1 MQQIEY
7 FGKSVKFRRTSHYTY
22 LCQMLGGEYIFNIH
36 MDDWRSQYQVTNC
49 QTFCYQGRIETT
61 MTTLRGTQE
70 YKEAKKRLENL
81 WEATGEQWNDETRRQ
96 FEHEFW
102 STLQLESKKTL
113 ASMIALQDLMAQIIQ
128 NVR

>member
-1 MQQIEY
+1 MTNRELLMMVT
-7 FGKSVKFRRTSHYTY
+7 F
-22 LCQMLGGEYIFNIH
+22 LYIFNIQR
-36 MDDWRSQYQVTNC
+36 DDWRSQYPVTNC
-49 QTFCYQGRIETT
+49 QTFCYQGRIEIT

-113 ASMIALQDLMAQIIQ
+113 ASMIALQDLMAQVMQ